1 MNFRFS
7 TVETTLNRAEFR
19 WKWLR
24 LLKYTG
30 MVGILVCLG
39 LLAFGEALLAGWA
52 LTLGAAWTIII
63 ILLITAFIIW
73 AAIGIAVLSAAPERR
88 WLGAVLEKTQ
98 PRLQDR
104 LNTLL
109 FLEKQPADTRNESFA
124 SRIARQTQT
133 VFAEQPAPRP
143 FQSTNALI
151 WFAAFMAALGGTIW
165 FYAGTSPW
173 SRLLVAGRTRAQP
186 IPRTEKPFE
195 LALPTNNLEAM
206 QAWGQVRI
214 TDPGTDLQVTKV
226 DVVPLQIEAAANEPL
241 KSIGWFSAVNGG
253 QEALHELPPPPE
265 PRYALYQPVV
275 YLDEMDLSDWD
286 VMTYY
291 AKAHTGSTQAFAS
304 EVYFLEV
311 RPFREDMMKLP
322 GGQGGQAYGT
332 LNEISSLINRQQ
344 HIIRQTHQFIQRP
357 PAPENLQDQ
366 ERKKLS
372 AAEGDLGDST
382 GHLYAQMAAEMENQP
397 IGEALDNLAQAQK
410 SLGEATRTL
419 TANNLDKAP
428 NLERSA
434 LSELVAARKTFQKAV
449 TEHPDAF
456 GEPRKEQTADD
467 SQKLDQM
474 AEFRNEAKAA
484 QEFVQ
489 KTLEQQRNLQ
499 QQARLAA
506 KSDYVPLANQ
516 EQHLQQSLRDF
527 SGQHPEPFKAAQA
540 QVRDAQKALGVA
552 AHSLEQRSA
561 DATTATQEATQ
572 KLEQLSQAVQNQ
584 VAAQQLADA
593 YRLKR
598 MLDQQI
604 QTFDQSARA
613 GSNVSVPELQ
623 KAARDARETVDQLGK
638 TAEQEPTREAFGQP
652 LRDALSGQSRMD
664 TEVKLR
670 QLQQA
675 QDDAEM
681 QQRAAAARDK
691 LGQISKAFSESQP
704 RALQQARQND
714 SLQPRGPSS
723 FNQGLA
729 ELQSLLQRLQQGR
742 ALPRED
748 QAKQSQQAMN
758 DLKSGL
764 PNRPA
769 DEARAQELLKELDA
783 LLKAEGTLNLNELKK
798 LISDLQRFSVES
810 SPQMASKEEGPDLV
824 NIDPARLPPA
834 YRGRIQKYFQRLSE
848 K

>member
-7 TVETTLNRAEFR
+7 KIETTLNRAEFR

-30 MVGILVCLG
+30 ILGILVCLG
-39 LLAFGEALLAGWA
+39 LLAFGEALLAGWV
-52 LTLGAAWTIII
+52 LTQGTAWTL
-63 ILLITAFIIW
+63 ILIFLIASFVSW
-73 AAIGIAVLSAAPERR
+73 AAICITVLSAAPERR
-88 WLGAVLEKTQ
+88 WLGSVLEKTE
-98 PRLQDR
+98 PRLHDR

-109 FLEKQPADTRNESFA
+109 FLEKQPSDSRTESFA
-124 SRIARQTQT
+124 TRIARQTQT
-133 VFAEQPAPRP
+133 VLEEQPANRP

-151 WFAAFMAALGGTIW
+151 WFAAFIAVLGGTLW

-173 SRLLVAGRTRAQP
+173 ARLLVAGRTRAQP
-186 IPRTEKPFE
+186 IPQAEKPFE
-195 LALPTNNLEAM
+195 LTLPTNNLEAL
-206 QAWGQVRI
+206 QAWGEVRI

-241 KSIGWFSAVNGG
+241 KNVGWFSAVNGG
-253 QEALHELPPPPE
+253 KEALHELPPPKE
-265 PRYALYQPVV
+265 PRYALYQPVM
-275 YLDEMDLSDWD
+275 YLDEMQLSDWD

-291 AKAHTGSTQAFAS
+291 AKAHTATTQSFAS

-311 RPFREDMMKLP
+311 RPFREDMQKLP
-322 GGQGGQAYGT
+322 GGQGGQAYNT
-332 LNEISSLINRQQ
+332 LNEISTLINRQQ
-344 HIIRQTHQFIQRP
+344 HVIRQTHQHIQKP
-357 PAPENLQDQ
+357 PAQENLAAQ

-372 AAEGDLGDST
+372 DAEGDLGGST
-382 GHLYAQMAAEMENQP
+382 GHLYARMAADMENQP
-397 IGEALDNLAQAQK
+397 VGEALDSLAQAQK
-410 SLGEATRTL
+410 SLTEATRSL
-419 TANNLDKAP
+419 AANNLDEAP
-428 NLERSA
+428 SLERSA
-434 LSELVAARKTFQKAV
+434 LSELVAARKVFQKAV
-449 TEHPDAF
+449 TEHPDSF

-467 SQKLDQM
+467 SHKLDQM

-489 KTLEQQRNLQ
+489 KTLEQQRNVQ
-499 QQARLAA
+499 QQARLAG
-506 KSDYVPLANQ
+506 KNDYRALSSQ
-516 EQHLQQSLRDF
+516 EQHLQESLRDF
-527 SGQHPEPFKAAQA
+527 TSQHPDPFKPAQP
-540 QVRDAQKALGVA
+540 QVRNAQKALGDA

-561 DATTATQEATQ
+561 DASAAAQEATQ
-572 KLEQLSQAVQNQ
+572 KLEQLSQAVQSQ
-584 VAAQQLADA
+584 ATAQQLADA

-604 QTFDQSARA
+604 QTFEHGGQP
-613 GSNVSVPELQ
+613 GSNVSAPELQ
-623 KAARDARETVDQLGK
+623 NAARDARETIDQLGK

-652 LRDALSGQSRMD
+652 LRDSLSGESRMD
-664 TEVKLR
+664 IEVKLR

-681 QQRAAAARDK
+681 QQRAAAAADK
-691 LGQISKAFSESQP
+691 LGQVSKAFSQSQP
-704 RALQQARQND
+704 RALQEARQND

-723 FNQGLA
+723 FNQGLS
-729 ELQSLLQRLQQGR
+729 ELQSLLQRFQQGR
-742 ALPRED
+742 SLPRSD

-758 DLKSGL
+758 DLQSGL

-769 DEARAQELLKELDA
+769 DEARAQELLKQLDE
-783 LLKAEGTLNLNELKK
+783 LLKADRAPDLKELKK
-798 LISDLQRFSVES
+798 LISALQRYSVEA
-810 SPQMASKEEGPDLV
+810 SPELASKPEGPDLM